1 MEKLIVN
8 NLDFAE
14 NQRHVVSKFKVST
27 LKRIEEFIELNEA
40 SDAYVYFELTGDSQ
54 TYGHPSLSL
63 KIDVQLPMKCQRCL
77 NVMNVPINLS
87 FDYVIT
93 GEELIE
99 LDEVDDVDWL
109 EPSATMSLQELIE
122 DELLIALPIA
132 PMHQEICK
140 QLNTEAEQQVN
151 PFAVLKG
158 KFK

>member
-14 NQRHVVSKFKVST
+14 NQRHLVSKFEISS

-40 SDAYVYFELTGDSQ
+40 SGIYVYFELTGDNQ

-63 KIDVQLPMKCQRCL
+63 KVDVQLPMKCQRCL
-77 NVMNVPINLS
+77 SVMNVPINLS

-93 GEELIE
+93 GEEPAE

-109 EPSATMSLQELIE
+109 EPSVSMNLQELIE

-132 PMHQEICK
+132 PMHQEVCK
-140 QLNTEAEQQVN
+140 QLNAESGEQLN